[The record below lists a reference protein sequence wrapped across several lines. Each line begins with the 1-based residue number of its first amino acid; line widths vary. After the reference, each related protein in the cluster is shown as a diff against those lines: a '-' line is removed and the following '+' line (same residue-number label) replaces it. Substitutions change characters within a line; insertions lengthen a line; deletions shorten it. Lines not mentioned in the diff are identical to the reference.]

1 MTLRRTTATTVA
13 LLLAA
18 SALTACTD
26 RDEDCDDRSMAPVAV
41 SAPLKP
47 GPGSRSGSRGKAAK
61 PKAKK
66 PHKTGRTHTHDYCDE
81 D

>member
-1 MTLRRTTATTVA
+1 MRRTTAATTVA

-26 RDEDCDDRSMAPVAV
+26 RDDDCDDRSMAPAAV

-47 GPGSRSGSRGKAAK
+47 GPGARGSRGKAAK
-61 PKAKK
+61 PKAKT
-66 PHKTGRTHTHDYCDE
+66 PRHSIGHVHTHDYCDE